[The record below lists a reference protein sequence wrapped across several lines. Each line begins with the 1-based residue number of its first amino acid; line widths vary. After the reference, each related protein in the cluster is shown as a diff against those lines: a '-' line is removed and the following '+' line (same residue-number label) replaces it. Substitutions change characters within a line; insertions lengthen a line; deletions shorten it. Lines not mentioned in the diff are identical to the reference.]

1 MVYRRVNTES
11 THIATSALATKPA
24 KTRNSRNWIVSHR
37 FASCDFVCFVVFVVY
52 ARFAFVPAD
61 GHELSY
67 DLIALG
73 ETMIALAPAPG
84 TSLRTAPHLLVDHAG
99 AESNTCVGLARLGFR
114 VAWVSRLGSDAAGDR
129 VIDALAAEGVDVRW
143 VRRDPRRPSGL
154 MVKEPGARVRY
165 CRTGSAASDMG
176 PDDLEEVPVADAKA
190 VLVSGVTA
198 LIGERPQQAAVAL
211 LSAARGLRIVDPN
224 LREGLWGS
232 DRRAGLVL
240 PLIDRCNLLLTGA
253 EEVRELLGPASGQR
267 NARLSG
273 SARLSAERSDD
284 EDLARRITE
293 RGPREVV
300 VRGGATV
307 GVLADGSWQTIAIQ
321 RTGAVDPIG
330 AGDAFN
336 AGYIAVRFRG
346 GSIEEALH
354 AGVRCGA
361 AVTATPSDTAGFPRT
376 L

>member
-1 MVYRRVNTES
+1 MF
-11 THIATSALATKPA
+11 L
-24 KTRNSRNWIVSHR
+24 
-37 FASCDFVCFVVFVVY
+37 VVY
-52 ARFAFVPAD
+52 ASVRFVPA
-61 GHELSY
+61 GGRELSY

-73 ETMIALAPAPG
+73 ETMIAFTPAAG

-129 VIDALAAEGVDVRW
+129 VIEALAAEGVDVRW
-143 VRRDPRRPSGL
+143 VRRDPRRPTGL

-165 CRTGSAASDMG
+165 CRTGSAASETG

-190 VLVSGVTA
+190 VLVSGVSA
-198 LIGERPQQAAVAL
+198 LIGQRPQQAAVAL

-224 LREGLWGS
+224 LRDGLWGS
-232 DRRAGLVL
+232 DRRAELVL
-240 PLIDRCNLLLTGA
+240 PLIDRCDLLLAGM
-253 EEVRELLGPASGQR
+253 EELRELLGQGRDPLEQRRASSLDRRSPGEGG
-267 NARLSG
+267 SG
-273 SARLSAERSDD
+273 ER
-284 EDLARRITE
+284 EDYESLARRIAQ

-300 VRGGATV
+300 VRGTASV
-307 GVLADGSWQTIAIQ
+307 GVLADGTWQTIAIQ
-321 RTGAVDPIG
+321 RTDALDPIG

-336 AGYIAVRFRG
+336 AGYIAVRLRG
-346 GSIEEALH
+346 GSIEEALR

-376 L
+376 LA